1 MFDFGNYIVTTPPA
15 DEPLTVSE
23 VKNFLKVDFSDDDAL
38 IGILITAARES
49 AEKYCQIAILPQT
62 ITEKFS
68 RFRAYGLH
76 LSISPLIEIVEIS
89 YKDVGGEAQTLSE
102 DVYSADAYVRPPLVY
117 RIPYNDFPATFAV
130 PDAVTVEYE
139 AGYEDAAAV
148 PTPIKMAMLLMIS
161 DWYDNRT
168 DGVKNLPTASQILL
182 NKYRVTLF

>member
-1 MFDFGNYIVTTPPA
+1 MFDFGNYIVTTPPE

-23 VKNFLKVDFSDDDAL
+23 VKNFLKVDFATDDAL
-38 IGILITAARES
+38 IGILIAAARES

-68 RFRAYGLH
+68 RFQPYGLH
-76 LSISPLIEIVEIS
+76 LSISPLIEIVGIT
-89 YKDVGGEAQTLSE
+89 YKDVGGETQTLST
-102 DVYSADAYVRPPLVY
+102 DVYGADAYIRPPLVY
-117 RIPYNDFPATFAV
+117 RIPYNDFPQTYAV

-139 AGYEDAAAV
+139 AGYEDAATV
-148 PTPIKMAMLLMIS
+148 PTPIKMALLLMIS

-168 DGVKNLPTASQILL
+168 DGVRTMPTASQILL